1 MNKKST
7 KILSDKS
14 AAAIKAELAK
24 YSETFNIKETQK
36 IVEGVVKK
44 VTEDALKEWIN
55 TNIDKVVKQ
64 SIKEKL
70 ESIAKKKL

>member
-1 MNKKST
+1 MNKKTT
-7 KILSDKS
+7 KILSNKS

-24 YSETFNIKETQK
+24 YSETFNVKETQK
-36 IVEGVVKK
+36 IVEEVVKK

-64 SIKEKL
+64 SIKEEL
-70 ESIAKKKL
+70 ENIAKKKL

>member
-24 YSETFNIKETQK
+24 YSETFNVKETQK
-36 IVEGVVKK
+36 IVEEVVKK
-44 VTEDALKEWIN
+44 VTKDALKEWIN

>member
-24 YSETFNIKETQK
+24 YSETFNVKETQK
-36 IVEGVVKK
+36 IVEEVVKK
-44 VTEDALKEWIN
+44 VTEDTLKEWIN